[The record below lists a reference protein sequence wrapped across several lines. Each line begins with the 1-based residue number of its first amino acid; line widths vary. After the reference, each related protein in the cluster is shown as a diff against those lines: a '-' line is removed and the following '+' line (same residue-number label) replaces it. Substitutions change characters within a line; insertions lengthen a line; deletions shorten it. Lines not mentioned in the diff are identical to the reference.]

1 MHILIGYDVNTET
14 PAGKKRLRKVAEVC
28 EDYGQRVQWS
38 LFECSVDAAQF
49 EKLRARLLGI
59 INEETDS
66 LRIYKLHGDRAAAC
80 ESYGLEKYTDLTQ
93 PLLF

>member
-1 MHILIGYDVNTET
+1 MYILIGYDVNTET
-14 PAGKKRLRKVAEVC
+14 PAGKRRLRKVAEAC
-28 EDYGQRVQWS
+28 QDYGQRVQWS
-38 LFECSVDAAQF
+38 LFECSVDSGQF

-66 LRIYKLHGDRAAAC
+66 LRIYKLHGDRADAC
-80 ESYGLEKYTDLTQ
+80 ESYGVDKYTDMEQ